1 MKAFQFNKLV
11 RDKIP
16 TAIKNRGGVVAAR
29 KLNRREYIKELIK
42 KINEEAAELGRNLS
56 PVEVAEELADIAEVV
71 AALQKVFKVF
81 DSKLRSIRQK
91 KKLKNG
97 VFDKRLFI
105 DSIKVSDNDP
115 WINYYC
121 KNSNR
126 YPEIKSKR

>member
-71 AALQKVFKVF
+71 AALQKVFKVS

-91 KKLKNG
+91 KIAKTALSINVYLLTASKSPIPTPGSTTTAKIQINI
-97 VFDKRLFI
+97 KR
-105 DSIKVSDNDP
+105 
-115 WINYYC
+115 
-121 KNSNR
+121 
-126 YPEIKSKR
+126 